1 MKRFTLK
8 DAAAVLRPP
17 VAADSKYTRGVVGLL
32 TGSEKYPGAGVLS
45 AMAADRCG
53 AGYVRYVGPRRCED
67 LILQRCPEIVLG
79 DGRCDAWVMGSGIAN
94 SAKDARRGIMS
105 RLLAAAGSK
114 QPADAVAAAPACVV
128 DAGALDE
135 LAPGGTYNWTVIT
148 PHIGELARLLQSAG
162 IADAT
167 EDAIRSDR
175 AAWVLRARDLF
186 DCAVVL
192 KCAHTLVAP
201 APGSAASRPAGQR
214 TVVRNAAEQRPGM
227 TRAIGHVGG
236 NRPGSVRENGVLQ
249 VIAPTYWLA
258 SAGTGDVLA
267 GVMGGVLAQLRP
279 RLLDGSVDFAS
290 AVASAVLVHG
300 LAGGFASGALDPGQ
314 PLRAE
319 SALMGMAADTATV
332 GHPLTAS
339 QVAEQVPAAIHAV
352 LAVGASTPATS
363 FRSRPVFRGSLR

>member
-1 MKRFTLK
+1 
-8 DAAAVLRPP
+8 
-17 VAADSKYTRGVVGLL
+17 
-32 TGSEKYPGAGVLS
+32 
-45 AMAADRCG
+45 
-53 AGYVRYVGPRRCED
+53 
-67 LILQRCPEIVLG
+67 
-79 DGRCDAWVMGSGIAN
+79 
-94 SAKDARRGIMS
+94 
-105 RLLAAAGSK
+105 
-114 QPADAVAAAPACVV
+114 
-128 DAGALDE
+128 
-135 LAPGGTYNWTVIT
+135 
-148 PHIGELARLLQSAG
+148 
-162 IADAT
+162 
-167 EDAIRSDR
+167 
-175 AAWVLRARDLF
+175 
-186 DCAVVL
+186 
-192 KCAHTLVAP
+192 
-201 APGSAASRPAGQR
+201 
-214 TVVRNAAEQRPGM
+214 M

-352 LAVGASTPATS
+352 LASGASTPATS